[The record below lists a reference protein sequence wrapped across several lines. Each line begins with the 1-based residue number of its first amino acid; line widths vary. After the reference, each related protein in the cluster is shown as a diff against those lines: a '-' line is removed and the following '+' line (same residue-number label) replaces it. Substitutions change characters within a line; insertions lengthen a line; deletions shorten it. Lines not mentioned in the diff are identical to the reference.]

1 MGKALQGVG
10 MAELPDIASTVARTK
25 EYYDGPADEIY
36 RLIWGD
42 NIHLG
47 VPCGPSCPHPEVREH
62 TNEIM
67 AGFVNLDEGSRVLDL
82 GCGYG
87 ATARYLARERKC
99 AVVGINV
106 SEKELELAQKRGLQA
121 NLQSF
126 LTFESGDFH
135 HLKYSDESFDVVW
148 SQEAFLHG
156 ADKDKIISESKRV
169 LIPGGKLIFTDLLVK
184 SGTAQV
190 DRERI
195 YQRVKTPVMWD
206 MDDYRRSLMVHR
218 FEVLQTQDW
227 SAYVSQSYS
236 WIRTQVDRNRDR
248 LLEKLDSQTID
259 STLESLD
266 FWVDSANAGKIG
278 WALFVAVKSG
288 A

>member
-1 MGKALQGVG
+1 
-10 MAELPDIASTVARTK
+10 
-25 EYYDGPADEIY
+25 
-36 RLIWGD
+36 
-42 NIHLG
+42 
-47 VPCGPSCPHPEVREH
+47 
-62 TNEIM
+62 
-67 AGFVNLDEGSRVLDL
+67 
-82 GCGYG
+82 
-87 ATARYLARERKC
+87 
-99 AVVGINV
+99 
-106 SEKELELAQKRGLQA
+106 
-121 NLQSF
+121 
-126 LTFESGDFH
+126 
-135 HLKYSDESFDVVW
+135 
-148 SQEAFLHG
+148 
-156 ADKDKIISESKRV
+156 
-169 LIPGGKLIFTDLLVK
+169 VK

-227 SAYVSQSYS
+227 SAYVFQSYS

>member
-1 MGKALQGVG
+1 
-10 MAELPDIASTVARTK
+10 
-25 EYYDGPADEIY
+25 
-36 RLIWGD
+36 
-42 NIHLG
+42 
-47 VPCGPSCPHPEVREH
+47 
-62 TNEIM
+62 M
-67 AGFVNLDEGSRVLDL
+67 AGLVNLDEESRVLDL

-87 ATARYLARERKC
+87 GTGRYLAREHRC

-106 SEKELELAQKRGLQA
+106 SEKELELAQERGLQA

-135 HLKYSDESFDVVW
+135 QLKYADESFHVVW

-156 ADKDKIISESKRV
+156 ADKDEIISESKRV

-184 SGTAQV
+184 SGTTQL

-195 YQRVKTPVMWD
+195 YQRVRTPVMWD
-206 MDDYRRSLMVHR
+206 MDDYSRSLMALG
-218 FEVLQTQDW
+218 FEVLETPDW
-227 SAYVSQSYS
+227 SAHVAQSYS
-236 WIRTQVDRNRDR
+236 WIRTQVERNRDR
-248 LLEKLDSQTID
+248 LLDKLDSQTVD
-259 STLESLD
+259 STLESLA

-278 WALFVAVKSG
+278 WALFVAAKPG